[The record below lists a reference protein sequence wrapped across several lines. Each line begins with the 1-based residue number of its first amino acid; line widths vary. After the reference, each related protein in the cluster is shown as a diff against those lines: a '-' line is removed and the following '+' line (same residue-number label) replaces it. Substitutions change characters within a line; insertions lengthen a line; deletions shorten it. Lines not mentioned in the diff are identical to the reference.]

1 MIAHFAY
8 ATKNLLLEVV
18 FNTNGTFYKYAEHF
32 LSCYYLCM
40 NIHTTMNAYRNI

>member
-32 LSCYYLCM
+32 FELLLLM
-40 NIHTTMNAYRNI
+40 HEHTHNHECI